1 MVNRYFVQY
10 LLNVG
15 VLSSEEVQA
24 LLPRIAQVKPQLPLL
39 ALMKGFVTS
48 SQLNELSGLD
58 ENTFAEEAKDKKILT
73 ALQIENLQSIVPER
87 DVCFSQ
93 LLLDDGKLDYKG
105 VEDHLAASAKAEAG
119 MNTVLEAVM
128 RRTTGKD
135 EEPEYMTYGKYADM
149 FIMSTQRFI
158 ATEAVILPE
167 IPQVEPKGV
176 LVSQRLSGGMVMT
189 AGVMADDEVFLELGR
204 RYSGEE
210 LTEIDELAIDCVAEF
225 LNVLNGL
232 YIVNLSHMDMDVDIL
247 EPRRAVNVLPEAS
260 RLAAFTV
267 ATEFGNFVLYMAED
281 EFMF

>member
-24 LLPRIAQVKPQLPLL
+24 LLPRIAQAKPQLPLL

-105 VEDHLAASAKAEAG
+105 VEDHLAAYAKAEAEYEYETKKIDAKDKKYD
-119 MNTVLEAVM
+119 NELSKLETEREALKTEYDSVKKVISDNIE
-128 RRTTGKD
+128 RT
-135 EEPEYMTYGKYADM
+135 
-149 FIMSTQRFI
+149 
-158 ATEAVILPE
+158 
-167 IPQVEPKGV
+167 
-176 LVSQRLSGGMVMT
+176 
-189 AGVMADDEVFLELGR
+189 
-204 RYSGEE
+204 
-210 LTEIDELAIDCVAEF
+210 
-225 LNVLNGL
+225 
-232 YIVNLSHMDMDVDIL
+232 
-247 EPRRAVNVLPEAS
+247 
-260 RLAAFTV
+260 
-267 ATEFGNFVLYMAED
+267 FGIFS
-281 EFMF
+281 